1 MERHHDAVDDALP
14 RTDVDQILSAWSLV
28 LDQLEASDVEAL
40 SDRVD
45 WAAKYRLF
53 QALKR
58 RKGEVTDAMRER
70 LDMDYHDIVNGSL
83 YPSMLRR
90 GVMRQLATPQQV
102 EHAVSEP
109 PADTRAALRG
119 AFVAKALS
127 TQCRFSCDANAVGC
141 RTPFEYQANADV
153 QHLMVWRLV
162 GEARV
167 AAGAGSALDALS
179 GEQAGE
185 LQAFAGLHGLDEHV
199 LESVNGGLSLSLG
212 QIGLLGDLRNEI
224 RLVVCHKAS
233 FFSAAQNPSPVATL
247 RSAPSTERQLL
258 GIGEYVDQLRA

>member
-1 MERHHDAVDDALP
+1 MMPLTTHCR
-14 RTDVDQILSAWSLV
+14 AWSLV
-28 LDQLEASDVEAL
+28 LDQLEASDVDAL

-119 AFVAKALS
+119 AFVAAK
-127 TQCRFSCDANAVGC
+127 SCC
-141 RTPFEYQANADV
+141 WTPSNTRR
-153 QHLMVWRLV
+153 MPT
-162 GEARV
+162 
-167 AAGAGSALDALS
+167 S
-179 GEQAGE
+179 
-185 LQAFAGLHGLDEHV
+185 
-199 LESVNGGLSLSLG
+199 N
-212 QIGLLGDLRNEI
+212 
-224 RLVVCHKAS
+224 
-233 FFSAAQNPSPVATL
+233 T
-247 RSAPSTERQLL
+247 
-258 GIGEYVDQLRA
+258 

>member
-1 MERHHDAVDDALP
+1 MADPGAANRAVSADLTCVTARLRLADGSEPVSAVQMQRRYQAVVRDFMERHHDAVDDALP

-119 AFVAKALS
+119 AFVARRCPRNAGSPATGRDCPSWLR
-127 TQCRFSCDANAVGC
+127 TQRSRAAGPL
-141 RTPFEYQANADV
+141 RIQANADV
-153 QHLMVWRLV
+153 QHLMNLLLRP
-162 GEARV
+162 
-167 AAGAGSALDALS
+167 AGG
-179 GEQAGE
+179 
-185 LQAFAGLHGLDEHV
+185 
-199 LESVNGGLSLSLG
+199 
-212 QIGLLGDLRNEI
+212 
-224 RLVVCHKAS
+224 
-233 FFSAAQNPSPVATL
+233 
-247 RSAPSTERQLL
+247 
-258 GIGEYVDQLRA
+258 